1 MSISDILLGDQ
12 DDKERLNKGSDSGQ
26 SPGQQGQVLKDQD
39 SSRVVARGIPGS
51 ASAPEKELV

>member
-26 SPGQQGQVLKDQD
+26 SPGQ
-39 SSRVVARGIPGS
+39 
-51 ASAPEKELV
+51 